1 MAAVSPAGPE
11 PKIINLECEVV
22 AATFAAG
29 VATGVLA
36 GSLEPKS
43 IVKPFSVMPSL

>member
-11 PKIINLECEVV
+11 PKIISLECEG
-22 AATFAAG
+22 ATAPFAAG

-43 IVKPFSVMPSL
+43 IVKPFSVMASL